1 MLVARGARVTVAGD
15 ELSGAFRILGQS
27 TGAERSGHGREREG
41 DFIADRIA
49 SGVAA
54 PEQELR
60 SLARYLREVAA
71 AMAPGSRPPA
81 RRRRPPAPA
90 DGRPRRGAA
99 SLTQKIARTEKR
111 PTRETSTAVES

>member
-1 MLVARGARVTVAGD
+1 MRGWCRGATVSQCRAMNSRARSGSWGSQPAPRDRVTVAS
-15 ELSGAFRILGQS
+15 EKA
-27 TGAERSGHGREREG
+27 

-71 AMAPGSRPPA
+71 AMGPGSRPP
-81 RRRRPPAPA
+81 RTPPPV
-90 DGRPRRGAA
+90 
-99 SLTQKIARTEKR
+99 
-111 PTRETSTAVES
+111 PTTGTR